1 MSISDM
7 SWTNVTKMFF
17 STPLGKTLQGK
28 ACDEMCPLKNQE
40 TENNPVDEETDCC

>member
-7 SWTNVTKMFF
+7 SWTNVTKMSF

-28 ACDEMCPLKNQE
+28 AWDEKCPLKNQE
-40 TENNPVDEETDCC
+40 VDEESDCCKK